1 MGFKIENQGEIHF
14 LTMTVVG
21 WADIFTRQ
29 IYRDLLLES
38 MKYCVANKGLIVY
51 SYVIM
56 TNHIHCIWQ
65 AKNSNLS
72 DVIRDFKKHTS
83 NEIIKAI
90 NANEESR
97 KDWLKLVFEYH
108 AKFNNNNS
116 INQVWQNG
124 SHPIELSSPKFF
136 KQKLDYIHLNPV
148 RAGWVK
154 EPEDYIYSSASNYLN
169 NAGIMDISL
178 LDIPLSDVG
187 YINS

>member
-21 WADIFTRQ
+21 WVDIFTRQ
-29 IYRDLLLES
+29 DYKDILMDS
-38 MKYCVANKGLIVY
+38 MKYCMTNKELIVY

-72 DVIRDFKKHTS
+72 DIIRDFKKHTS
-83 NEIIKAI
+83 NEIIKSI
-90 NANEESR
+90 NANKESR
-97 KDWLKLVFEYH
+97 KDWLKIVFEYH

-124 SHPIELSSPKFF
+124 NHPVELQSPKFIR
-136 KQKLDYIHLNPV
+136 QRLDYIHLNPV
-148 RAGWVK
+148 RAGWVN
-154 EPEDYIYSSASNYLN
+154 EAEHYVYSSASNYTTQK
-169 NAGIMDISL
+169 GIMEVTL

-187 YINS
+187 YIG